1 MPGRTGRRRLP
12 TRLKLLKGETRPS
25 RLNANEPE
33 LEGGVPPRPTHLKGD
48 AAKEWTRLAKLTTGM
63 RVLTVADGPI
73 LEATCMAYAELRE
86 AQRLID
92 KQGAVYQTLG
102 PDGSVLMTRKNP
114 AADLR
119 SDAWKRWVSGLGHF
133 GLSPATRSK
142 VSAQPPERPS
152 TLARFRDPMEEWQR
166 SANRRRGA

>member
-1 MPGRTGRRRLP
+1 MPGRTGRRRVP
-12 TRLKLLKGETRPS
+12 TRLKQLKGETRPS
-25 RLNANEPE
+25 RLNLNEPE
-33 LEGGVPPRPTHLKGD
+33 PAEGLPPKPMHLKGD
-48 AAKEWTRLAKLTTGM
+48 ASSEWNRLAEIATEM

-86 AQRLID
+86 AQRLIE

-102 PDGSVLMTRKNP
+102 PHGEPLMTRKNP

-119 SDAWKRWVSGLGHF
+119 SDAWKRYVSGLGHF

-142 VSAQPPERPS
+142 VSAQPPERS
-152 TLARFRDPMEEWQR
+152 NKLDRF
-166 SANRRRGA
+166 SRRPA